1 MNIDK
6 QKNEEML
13 DFNLTRMKDLVED
26 EYITMPE
33 KLTEPRD
40 ILDWLIECTDT
51 TYKDAR
57 QCDLPG
63 EVKPLHQYS
72 TTNYI
77 KGDPA

>member
-6 QKNEEML
+6 QKNEEMF

-51 TYKDAR
+51 T
-57 QCDLPG
+57 
-63 EVKPLHQYS
+63 
-72 TTNYI
+72 
-77 KGDPA
+77 